1 MRPMK
6 GGAGVERGRGMSISG
21 RKFLPAVVIV
31 VTLGVGIL
39 IGTVVS
45 HGVRAGKSSPVA
57 PEATPLP
64 PPSPAQL
71 SNSFAQVAEALTPT
85 VVNINAES
93 TVRVARRRF
102 HAPDD
107 TPFGDF
113 FDKFFQS
120 PGAPLGEL
128 RQQNLGSGVILSPKG
143 YILTNYHVVTQNDED
158 KPVDRINV
166 SLHGDESTK
175 YRAKIIGSD
184 RWTDLA
190 VIKIDADKPLT
201 PASLGDSDAMR
212 VGDWVLA
219 IGSPFTLDST
229 VTAGIVSA
237 KGRDIEGGP
246 EGQFKRFIQTDA
258 AINPGNSGG
267 PLVNLA
273 GQVIGI
279 NTAIATDNRR
289 GTYDGVC
296 FAIPSNTARKVYNA
310 LITSG
315 SVQRG
320 AIGVTFHS
328 QTNPASL
335 RMFGADHGV
344 VIDDVKAGSPAE
356 RAGLKRGDVI
366 LSVDGKPVKN
376 ADELVAIVSDTEIG
390 KHLRLEYL
398 RWPDGKHLTT
408 DVEVGDRNKIVA
420 KLQESPRSQAG
431 EAPAEGSPGALGVSV
446 KSLTHEQAQELADQL
461 HLDSQQGI
469 LVLDVQPGGFA
480 SDLGLQRG
488 DIILS
493 INHHTVRSAEDF
505 NRMQS
510 SLKSG
515 QDVLLLIARGS
526 GPRSYTTLFL
536 ADRLP

>member
-1 MRPMK
+1 
-6 GGAGVERGRGMSISG
+6 MSTSG
-21 RKFLPAVVIV
+21 RKFLPAVIIV
-31 VTLGVGIL
+31 VTLGIGIL

-45 HGVRAGKSSPVA
+45 HGVRAARSSPVA
-57 PEATPLP
+57 PDAKLLP
-64 PPSPAQL
+64 PPSPAEL
-71 SNSFAQVAEALTPT
+71 SNSFAEIVEALAPA
-85 VVNINAES
+85 VVNINTES
-93 TVRVARRRF
+93 AVRVVRRRF
-102 HAPDD
+102 HGPDQ

-113 FDKFFQS
+113 FDKFFES

-143 YILTNYHVVTQNDED
+143 YILTNYHVVTQADED

-166 SLHGDESTK
+166 FLHGDDTRYK
-175 YRAKIIGSD
+175 AKIIGSD
-184 RWTDLA
+184 KWTDLA
-190 VIKIDADKPLT
+190 VVKIDADKPLR
-201 PASLGDSDAMR
+201 AAAFGDSDAMR

-219 IGSPFTLDST
+219 IGSPFGLDST

-273 GQVIGI
+273 DQVIGI
-279 NTAIATDNRR
+279 NTAIDTR
-289 GTYDGVC
+289 GGSYEGVG

-315 SVQRG
+315 SVRRG
-320 AIGVTFHS
+320 AIGVQFHS
-328 QTNPASL
+328 QSKPALL
-335 RMFGADHGV
+335 RSFATDHGV
-344 VIDDVKAGSPAE
+344 VIDGVEAGSPAE

-366 LSVDGKPVKN
+366 LSVDGRPIKD
-376 ADELVAIVSDTEIG
+376 ADQLVAVVSESEIG
-390 KHLRLEYL
+390 KRLRLEYL
-398 RWPDGKHLTT
+398 RDGKRLTT

-420 KLQESPRSQAG
+420 ELKQNPGKQGREI
-431 EAPAEGSPGALGVSV
+431 PAEGSTGVLGLSV
-446 KSLTHEQAQELADQL
+446 KGLTREQAQELVDQL
-461 HLDSQQGI
+461 HLDGQQGI
-469 LVLDVQPGGFA
+469 LVTNVQSGGFA
-480 SDLGLQRG
+480 SDLGVQHG

-493 INHHTVRSAEDF
+493 INHHTVVSAEDF

-510 SLKSG
+510 FLKSG

-526 GPRSYTTLFL
+526 GPHSYTTLFL

>member
-1 MRPMK
+1 
-6 GGAGVERGRGMSISG
+6 MSTSG
-21 RKFLPAVVIV
+21 RKFLPAVIIV
-31 VTLGVGIL
+31 VTLGIGIL
-39 IGTVVS
+39 IGTIVS
-45 HGVRAGKSSPVA
+45 HGVRAARSSPVA
-57 PEATPLP
+57 PDAKLLP
-64 PPSPAQL
+64 PPSPAEL
-71 SNSFAQVAEALTPT
+71 SNSFAEVVEALAPA
-85 VVNINAES
+85 VVNINTES
-93 TVRVARRRF
+93 AVRVVRRRF
-102 HAPDD
+102 HGPDQ

-113 FDKFFQS
+113 FDKFFES

-143 YILTNYHVVTQNDED
+143 YILTNYHVVTQAGED

-166 SLHGDESTK
+166 FLRGDDTRYK
-175 YRAKIIGSD
+175 AKIIGSD
-184 RWTDLA
+184 KWTDLA
-190 VIKIDADKPLT
+190 VVKIEADKPLT
-201 PASLGDSDAMR
+201 AAVFGDSDAMR

-219 IGSPFTLDST
+219 IGSPFGLDST

-315 SVQRG
+315 SVRRG
-320 AIGVTFHS
+320 AIGVSFRS
-328 QTNPASL
+328 QYNPALL
-335 RMFGADHGV
+335 RSFATDHGV
-344 VIDDVKAGSPAE
+344 VIDGVGAGSPAE

-366 LSVDGKPVKN
+366 LSVDGRPIKD
-376 ADELVAIVSDTEIG
+376 ADQLVAVVSESEIG
-390 KHLRLEYL
+390 KRLRLEYL
-398 RWPDGKHLTT
+398 RDGKRLAT

-420 KLQESPRSQAG
+420 ALEENPGKPGREI
-431 EAPAEGSPGALGVSV
+431 PAEGSSGVLGLSV
-446 KSLTHEQAQELADQL
+446 KGLPREQAQELVDQL

-469 LVLDVQPGGFA
+469 LVTNVQPGGFA
-480 SDLGLQRG
+480 SDLGVQRG

-493 INHHTVRSAEDF
+493 INHHTVVSAEDF
-505 NRMQS
+505 SRMQT

-526 GPRSYTTLFL
+526 GLHSYTTLFL
-536 ADRLP
+536 AERLP